1 METITMRGKEATRP
15 GILKA
20 LSAERITNQQAADAL
35 ALSVRQV
42 QRLARRYEDEGAAGR
57 VHRGRGQ
64 PSPRRLA
71 DPVRAQILRLM
82 ATVYAGFNDVHL
94 TEKLCEVDGLA
105 ISRATVRRLRHAA
118 GRPPTRRR
126 RAPAHRRRRTREA
139 AAGSV
144 LQVDGSHHAW
154 LEERGPRLTLLG
166 AIDDATGAILGLHFR
181 PTEDL
186 HGYVTL
192 FQDVFSRHGLPLAL
206 YGDCLNVFVRN
217 DRHWSLEEEL
227 RGTQDPTA
235 LGQMLQELS
244 IAYIAA
250 HSPQA
255 KGRIERLWETLQ
267 DRLVSELRLAGI
279 ATLEAAN
286 AFLPRFIADY
296 NRRFAKPPASA
307 TAVWRPAPSTLAQT
321 LSCRYARVVARDSTV
336 RLGDRWVQLPRGP
349 RARSYVGCRVEVRE
363 LLDGRVLVPYQ
374 GAVLATQAASDPAF
388 TLVPRSRRS
397 RHPERTHRA
406 RAPQP
411 PASSPPLAA
420 TRRRSPRTSAR
431 RQPAGHPW
439 RSPTVAEL
447 QQRRRHRRGMT
458 LSLKN

>member
-1 METITMRGKEATRP
+1 
-15 GILKA
+15 
-20 LSAERITNQQAADAL
+20 
-35 ALSVRQV
+35 
-42 QRLARRYEDEGAAGR
+42 
-57 VHRGRGQ
+57 
-64 PSPRRLA
+64 
-71 DPVRAQILRLM
+71 
-82 ATVYAGFNDVHL
+82 
-94 TEKLCEVDGLA
+94 
-105 ISRATVRRLRHAA
+105 
-118 GRPPTRRR
+118 
-126 RAPAHRRRRTREA
+126 
-139 AAGSV
+139 
-144 LQVDGSHHAW
+144 
-154 LEERGPRLTLLG
+154 
-166 AIDDATGAILGLHFR
+166 
-181 PTEDL
+181 L

-349 RARSYVGCRVEVRE
+349 RARSYVGCRVEVASCSMAGCSCFTRAPSSPPRPPAIPPLRWCPAPAAPATPSARIARE
-363 LLDGRVLVPYQ
+363 
-374 GAVLATQAASDPAF
+374 
-388 TLVPRSRRS
+388 RRS
-397 RHPERTHRA
+397 RPRPPRPSRPRA
-406 RAPQP
+406 GARRAPRP
-411 PASSPPLAA
+411 GVSPPVIPGAA
-420 TRRRSPRTSAR
+420 PPSQNSSSADVID
-431 RQPAGHPW
+431 G
-439 RSPTVAEL
+439 
-447 QQRRRHRRGMT
+447 G
-458 LSLKN
+458 